1 MLNFLILVFT
11 ITLGIIKPIEFLS
24 WRVIITIMLV
34 ITIVPL
40 LYFYRK
46 KNTKSTH
53 CTLDDF
59 FPDIGTDIP
68 EKEFEQMKKQ
78 IISYL
83 RSYGVNDNCE
93 INQDMNNDNTVVFHS
108 DPTFNGVFHW
118 GTMDSLN
125 QYKSVS
131 ENPNLEEFTT
141 LYIRSYYDV
150 IAGVI

>member
-1 MLNFLILVFT
+1 MLNFLILVFA
-11 ITLGIIKPIEFLS
+11 ITLGIIKLIEFLS
-24 WRVIITIMLV
+24 WGVIITIMLV
-34 ITIVPL
+34 IIIVPL

-46 KNTKSTH
+46 KNTKSAH

-59 FPDIGTDIP
+59 FPDIGADIP
-68 EKEFEQMKKQ
+68 KKEFEHMKNQ
-78 IISYL
+78 IIYYL

-93 INQDMNNDNTVVFHS
+93 INQVINNDNTVVFHS
-108 DPTFNGVFHW
+108 DLTFNGVFHW

>member
-1 MLNFLILVFT
+1 M
-11 ITLGIIKPIEFLS
+11 
-24 WRVIITIMLV
+24 
-34 ITIVPL
+34 
-40 LYFYRK
+40 
-46 KNTKSTH
+46 KN
-53 CTLDDF
+53 
-59 FPDIGTDIP
+59 
-68 EKEFEQMKKQ
+68 Q
-78 IISYL
+78 IIYYL

-93 INQDMNNDNTVVFHS
+93 INQVINNDNTVVFHS
-108 DPTFNGVFHW
+108 DLTFNGVFHW